1 MNHSAT
7 NDTVLLSIEG
17 AIATVTLNRPAQLN
31 ALNDA
36 MMYGLR
42 DVLSRVERDA
52 NIRVVILNG
61 AGKAFM
67 AGGDVAMFHARKDE
81 VSSQFHEL
89 GGVFHDS
96 IKTLRR
102 MGKPVLASVQG
113 ACAGGGL
120 SVMLACDLAIAADT
134 SQFTLAYARIGTSP
148 DGGSTHFLPRIVGAR
163 KALELALLPDA
174 FGAEKAL
181 ELGLVNW
188 VVAEKAL
195 GAETQ
200 KIAER
205 LAQGPSRAFAHT
217 KALINAT
224 FDRPMD
230 AQLDAEVSAFAD
242 CASGHDFKEGVTAF
256 VEKRKPGYRG
266 E

>member
-1 MNHSAT
+1 M
-7 NDTVLLSIEG
+7 NDTVLLDING
-17 AIATVTLNRPAQLN
+17 TIATVTLNRPAQLN

-36 MMYGLR
+36 MMHALR
-42 DVLSRVERDA
+42 DVLGKVEADA
-52 NIRVVILNG
+52 NIRVVILKG

-67 AGGDVAMFHARKDE
+67 AGGDVAMFHAKKDE
-81 VSSQFHEL
+81 VSELFHEL
-89 GGVFHDS
+89 GGIFHDS
-96 IKTLRR
+96 IKSLRR

-148 DGGSTHFLPRIVGAR
+148 DGGSTHFLPRIVGTR
-163 KALELALLPDA
+163 KAMELALLTEAFDA
-174 FGAEKAL
+174 KKAV

-188 VVAEKAL
+188 VVPEADL
-195 GAETQ
+195 GAETRR
-200 KIAER
+200 IAER
-205 LAQGPSRAFAHT
+205 LASGPTRAHANA

-224 FDRPMD
+224 FDRPLE
-230 AQLDAEVSAFAD
+230 AQLDAEVKAFAD
-242 CASGHDFKEGVTAF
+242 CASGADFKEGVTAF
-256 VEKRKPGYRG
+256 VEKRKPQFRG

>member
-1 MNHSAT
+1 M
-7 NDTVLLSIEG
+7 NDTVLLSIDG

-36 MMYGLR
+36 MMFDLR
-42 DVLSRVERDA
+42 DVLARMEQDA

-67 AGGDVAMFHARKDE
+67 AGGDVAMFHAKKDE
-81 VSSQFHEL
+81 VSSLFHEL
-89 GGVFHDS
+89 GGTFHES
-96 IKTLRR
+96 IKTLRS
-102 MGKPVLASVQG
+102 MGKPVIASVQG

-148 DGGSTHFLPRIVGAR
+148 DGGSTHFLPRIVGSR
-163 KALELALLPDA
+163 KAMELALLTDA
-174 FGAEKAL
+174 FGAAKAL

-188 VVAEKAL
+188 VVPEATLE
-195 GAETQ
+195 AETL
-200 KIAER
+200 KIAQR
-205 LAQGPSRAFAHT
+205 LAAGPSHAFANT

-224 FDRPMD
+224 FDRTMD
-230 AQLDAEVSAFAD
+230 AQLDAEVKAFAD

-256 VEKRKPGYRG
+256 VEKRKPQFRG

>member
-1 MNHSAT
+1 MNEP
-7 NDTVLLSIEG
+7 VLLSIDD

-36 MMYGLR
+36 MMFGLR
-42 DVLSRVERDA
+42 DTLARVEQDA

-81 VSSQFHEL
+81 VSSLFHEL
-89 GGVFHDS
+89 GGAFHES
-96 IKTLRR
+96 IKTLRC
-102 MGKPVLASVQG
+102 MGKPVIASVQG

-134 SQFTLAYARIGTSP
+134 SQFTLAYARIGVSP
-148 DGGSTHFLPRIVGAR
+148 DGGSTHFLPRIVGTR
-163 KALELALLPDA
+163 KALELALLTEA
-174 FGAEKAL
+174 FGAAKAL
-181 ELGLVNW
+181 ELGLVNS
-188 VVAEKAL
+188 VVPEAHLAT
-195 GAETQ
+195 ETR
-200 KIAER
+200 KLAER
-205 LAQGPSRAFAHT
+205 LAVGPSRAFAHT
-217 KALINAT
+217 KALINAS

-230 AQLDAEVSAFAD
+230 AQLDAEVKAFAD
-242 CASGHDFKEGVTAF
+242 CATGHDFKEGVTAF
-256 VEKRKPGYRG
+256 VEKRKPQFRG

>member
-1 MNHSAT
+1 MNS
-7 NDTVLLSIEG
+7 TVLLSVDG

-36 MMYGLR
+36 MMFGLR
-42 DVLSRVERDA
+42 DVLMQVEQDA
-52 NIRVVILNG
+52 NIRVVVLKG

-67 AGGDVAMFHARKDE
+67 AGGDVAMFHAKKDE
-81 VSSQFHEL
+81 VSSLFHEL
-89 GGVFHDS
+89 GGTFHDS
-96 IKTLRR
+96 IKALRR
-102 MGKPVLASVQG
+102 MRKPVLASVQG

-134 SQFTLAYARIGTSP
+134 GQFTLAYARIGTSP
-148 DGGSTHFLPRIVGAR
+148 DGGSTHFLPRIVGSR
-163 KALELALLPDA
+163 KALELALLPDT
-174 FGAEKAL
+174 FSSQKAL

-188 VVAEKAL
+188 VVPEAAL
-195 GAETQ
+195 NAETSR
-200 KIAER
+200 IAER
-205 LAQGPSRAFAHT
+205 LASGPTCAFAHT

-224 FDRPMD
+224 FDRTMEV
-230 AQLDAEVSAFAD
+230 QLEAEVHAFAD

-256 VEKRKPGYRG
+256 VEKRKPQFRG